1 MQETNEKTL
10 LQMIDGGGLD
20 QAMTVRQRD
29 VQRLGQCQEV
39 QSTGDI
45 KKVSGLTAMFLS
57 QTNE

>member
-20 QAMTVRQRD
+20 WAMTVRQRD
-29 VQRLGQCQEV
+29 VQRLGHFQEV
-39 QSTGDI
+39 QSIGDI
-45 KKVSGLTAMFLS
+45 KKVLTAMFLS